1 MIVVALI
8 PIEAPLLSTLIFFFI
23 CIPPIGFTVP
33 RPTVLTI
40 PEVKEVEVE
49 VEVEV
54 GPNPKPTVVTPSLLS
69 AIALEEEEDDE
80 EDEEDEEVA
89 ACSALSR
96 V

>member
-1 MIVVALI
+1 M
-8 PIEAPLLSTLIFFFI
+8 
-23 CIPPIGFTVP
+23 
-33 RPTVLTI
+33 
-40 PEVKEVEVE
+40 
-49 VEVEV
+49 EV